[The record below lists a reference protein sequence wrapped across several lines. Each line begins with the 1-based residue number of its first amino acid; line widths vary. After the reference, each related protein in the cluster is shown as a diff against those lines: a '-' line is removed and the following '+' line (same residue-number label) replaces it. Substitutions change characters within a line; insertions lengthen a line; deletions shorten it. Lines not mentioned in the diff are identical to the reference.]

1 MRTNYRMGGLEHES
15 GCSTGARVCRTAG
28 GVLVLAAVV
37 SALTLTACQTTPRI
51 AGRDTQVLAQSQD
64 HLKALNPA
72 DIAIAPVILASADIT
87 APLTHIRRGAAYGL
101 ATRLYSPLSNELVDQ
116 SIGGGVDVP
125 ESFTPGTVP
134 ASYVPG
140 DLAEDAVLEI
150 YVERWD
156 ATNWDIRRSV
166 NVAIEVRLV
175 DPRDPTG
182 PELWAARIDR
192 KFDFTSTIETRTGG
206 SKATQKACDRI
217 FRELMAKL
225 PQRSTTRAMPLP
237 LGEIGS

>member
-1 MRTNYRMGGLEHES
+1 MRTNYRKGGLDLES
-15 GCSTGARVCRTAG
+15 GCSTGARVFRTAG
-28 GVLVLAAVV
+28 GVLVLAAVI

-51 AGRDTQVLAQSQD
+51 KGRDTQVLTQGRLA
-64 HLKALNPA
+64 ALNPS
-72 DIAIAPVILASADIT
+72 DIAVAPVILAHADMN
-87 APLTHIRRGAAYGL
+87 APVRHIRSAAQYSL
-101 ATRLYSPLSNELVDQ
+101 ATRLYSPLSSELVDQ
-116 SIGGGVDVP
+116 SLGGGDLASGPMV
-125 ESFTPGTVP
+125 FTPSTVN

-156 ATNWDIRRSV
+156 TTNWDIRRSV
-166 NVAIEVRLV
+166 DVAIELRMI

-192 KFDFTSTIETRTGG
+192 KFDFTATIETRTAGP
-206 SKATQKACDRI
+206 KATQEACNKI

-225 PQRSTTRAMPLP
+225 PIRDTSPKVELP
-237 LGEIGS
+237 SGR